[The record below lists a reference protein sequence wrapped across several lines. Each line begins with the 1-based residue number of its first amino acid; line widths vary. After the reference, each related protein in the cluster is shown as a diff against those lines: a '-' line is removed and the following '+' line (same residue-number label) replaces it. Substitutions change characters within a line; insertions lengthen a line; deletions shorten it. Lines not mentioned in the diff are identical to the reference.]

1 MKVGDLV
8 RIKHW
13 KRLGDPRYM
22 GKLAIVI
29 VKGTWSVDVHIIDS
43 NNGWKP
49 RIAIEDLEVIS
60 ESR

>member
-8 RIKHW
+8 KIKQSI
-13 KRLGDPRYM
+13 DPRYL
-22 GKLAIVI
+22 GKLALVI
-29 VKGTWSVDVHIIDS
+29 VKGTWSVDVHIIGS
-43 NNGWKP
+43 NSSWQP